1 MAAPTPAQSGA
12 HGRLSRR
19 LRHNL
24 RILHVI
30 AAMDFKLKYAG
41 SALGYVWS
49 IIKPLA
55 LFTMLYLVFGRVFDL
70 GAISKYYPLSLLIGI
85 VLFTFFSEATS
96 LGMTSVVERAGLLS
110 KLSFPRLI
118 IPTSR
123 TVGVALTFAVNLTV
137 VAAFIAW
144 NQIIPRW
151 NWVLLIPLL
160 FELYVFTLGL
170 TLVLAA
176 LFVRFRDIGQVW
188 ELFTQ
193 LLFYATPILYPVGFL
208 PPEARTIIFLNPLTQ
223 VLQDVRAL
231 ILYEDLEPNRI
242 TAAEVLH
249 GSAGRLLPI
258 AVALGT
264 LALGLMV
271 FRRESPWFA
280 ERV

>member
-1 MAAPTPAQSGA
+1 MATPSPARSGA
-12 HGRLSRR
+12 HGARSRR

-55 LFTMLYLVFGRVFDL
+55 LFTMLYLIFGRVFDL

-85 VLFTFFSEATS
+85 VLFTFFAEATG
-96 LGMTSVVERAGLLS
+96 LGMASVVERAGLLS

-123 TVGVALTFAVNLTV
+123 TVGVAITFAVNLTV
-137 VAAFIAW
+137 IAAFIGW

-151 NWVLLIPLL
+151 NWILLIPLL
-160 FELYVFTLGL
+160 AELYVFTLGV

-176 LFVRFRDIGQVW
+176 VFVRFRDIGQVW

-208 PPEARTIIFLNPLTQ
+208 PPSARTIVFLNPLTQ

-231 ILYEDLEPNRI
+231 ILYQDIPPNRI
-242 TAAEVLH
+242 TAADVFH

-258 AVALGT
+258 AFAFGT
-264 LALGLMV
+264 LVLGLVV